1 MQYLYLNLMLLAL
14 VGFVLLAP
22 VSRFVAR
29 SVMVVFVALLALSA
43 PAFAQEVDGATGL
56 MAAVLPYLIDI
67 LAIVL
72 MAALTWASAWAKR
85 KFNIDIEAKYR
96 DGLHS
101 ALMTGARLAASR
113 QLTGQAAIALIV
125 DYVRKSVPDALASLK
140 PSSGTL
146 QDLAEA
152 KLAEAMKDAQI
163 GGLIRR

>member
-1 MQYLYLNLMLLAL
+1 MQHLILFTALAVLFVFMVPSALRFVRGAGLAL
-14 VGFVLLAP
+14 ALIVLAT
-22 VSRFVAR
+22 V
-29 SVMVVFVALLALSA
+29 
-43 PAFAQEVDGATGL
+43 PAMAQEVDGATGL
-56 MAAVLPYLIDI
+56 MAAVLPYIMDI

-85 KFNIDIEAKYR
+85 KFNIDIEAKHR

-140 PSSGTL
+140 PSSAVL
-146 QDLAEA
+146 QDLAQSKLQEA
-152 KLAEAMKDAQI
+152 LAEQI

>member
-1 MQYLYLNLMLLAL
+1 MQHLFLFAALAVLFVFMVPSAFRFVRGAGLAVAMLLLIA
-14 VGFVLLAP
+14 V
-22 VSRFVAR
+22 
-29 SVMVVFVALLALSA
+29 
-43 PAFAQEVDGATGL
+43 PAMAQEVDGTTGL
-56 MAAVLPYLIDI
+56 MAAVLPYLLDI

-125 DYVRKSVPDALASLK
+125 DYVRKSVPDALSSLK
-140 PSSGTL
+140 PSSTVL

-152 KLAEAMKDAQI
+152 KLAEALAEQI
-163 GGLIRR
+163 GGLLKR